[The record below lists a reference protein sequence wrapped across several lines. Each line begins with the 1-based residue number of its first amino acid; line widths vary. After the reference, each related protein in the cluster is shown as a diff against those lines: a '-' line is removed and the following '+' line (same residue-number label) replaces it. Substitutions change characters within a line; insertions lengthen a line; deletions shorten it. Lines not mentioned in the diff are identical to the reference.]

1 MKRIDGRTEK
11 KWFFSAHFVNGHP
24 AEEYKSASLLL
35 HLPPKKKNE
44 QWRTQSSIQPAP
56 SYSSES
62 RRFKGGSILP
72 ELSLSLPQKDLRWH
86 KDGPIRPP
94 DEDG

>member
-1 MKRIDGRTEK
+1 MAELKRNDFLAPILSTGIPQKNTK
-11 KWFFSAHFVNGHP
+11 V
-24 AEEYKSASLLL
+24 
-35 HLPPKKKNE
+35 PPSYSTSPLKKKNE